1 MASTWNQ
8 GQWNLGSWSDSSS
21 GSAITGLLANTALN
35 SVTIDAQ
42 INEGWGRSTWNSAT
56 WNSAPSAFVSVTGSQ
71 TTVEID
77 LGIGWGRGTWSE
89 DGWNTPGGYI
99 LTGTGTLFSITGQQ
113 GTTAIFDAD
122 NVTFPNA
129 TISAQAALLYNAN
142 NANSAIAILDF
153 GGVKTSTNGTFELQ
167 FPTANASAGLIR
179 IA

>member
-1 MASTWNQ
+1 M
-8 GQWNLGSWSDSSS
+8 
-21 GSAITGLLANTALN
+21 AITQAIATVFKQDLMSPGGNLAALTLKCALYTNAATLNATTAAYATANEVSASGTNYTTGGNVLANVAI
-35 SVTIDAQ
+35 SVD
-42 INEGWGRSTWNSAT
+42 
-56 WNSAPSAFVSVTGSQ
+56 
-71 TTVEID
+71 
-77 LGIGWGRGTWSE
+77 
-89 DGWNTPGGYI
+89 
-99 LTGTGTLFSITGQQ
+99 

>member
-1 MASTWNQ
+1 MAIVQAIATVFKQDLMSP
-8 GQWNLGSWSDSSS
+8 GGNLAAQSLKCALYTNAATLNATTPAYTATNEVSDTNTNYT
-21 GSAITGLLANTALN
+21 TGGNTLANVAI
-35 SVTIDAQ
+35 SVD
-42 INEGWGRSTWNSAT
+42 
-56 WNSAPSAFVSVTGSQ
+56 
-71 TTVEID
+71 
-77 LGIGWGRGTWSE
+77 
-89 DGWNTPGGYI
+89 
-99 LTGTGTLFSITGQQ
+99 

>member
-1 MASTWNQ
+1 MAIQ
-8 GQWNLGSWSDSSS
+8 Q
-21 GSAITGLLANTALN
+21 AI
-35 SVTIDAQ
+35 
-42 INEGWGRSTWNSAT
+42 AT
-56 WNSAPSAFVSVTGSQ
+56 VFKQ
-71 TTVEID
+71 D
-77 LGIGWGRGTWSE
+77 LMS
-89 DGWNTPGGYI
+89 PGGNLAAQSLKCALYTNAATLNATTPAYTATNEVSDTNTNYTTGGNT
-99 LTGTGTLFSITGQQ
+99 LTNVAISVD

>member
-1 MASTWNQ
+1 MAITQAIATVFKQDLMSPGGNLAALTLKCALYSNAATLNASTPAYTASNEV
-8 GQWNLGSWSDSSS
+8 SSS
-21 GSAITGLLANTALN
+21 NTNYTTGGNTLANVAI
-35 SVTIDAQ
+35 SVD
-42 INEGWGRSTWNSAT
+42 
-56 WNSAPSAFVSVTGSQ
+56 
-71 TTVEID
+71 
-77 LGIGWGRGTWSE
+77 
-89 DGWNTPGGYI
+89 
-99 LTGTGTLFSITGQQ
+99 

>member
-1 MASTWNQ
+1 MAIIQAICTVFKQDLMSP
-8 GQWNLGSWSDSSS
+8 GGNLAAQTLKCALYTNAASLALKCALYTNAATLNATTAAYETGNEVSAS
-21 GSAITGLLANTALN
+21 GTNYTTGGNVLANVAI
-35 SVTIDAQ
+35 SVD
-42 INEGWGRSTWNSAT
+42 
-56 WNSAPSAFVSVTGSQ
+56 
-71 TTVEID
+71 
-77 LGIGWGRGTWSE
+77 
-89 DGWNTPGGYI
+89 
-99 LTGTGTLFSITGQQ
+99 

>member
-1 MASTWNQ
+1 MAIVQ
-8 GQWNLGSWSDSSS
+8 
-21 GSAITGLLANTALN
+21 AI
-35 SVTIDAQ
+35 
-42 INEGWGRSTWNSAT
+42 AT
-56 WNSAPSAFVSVTGSQ
+56 VFKQ
-71 TTVEID
+71 D
-77 LGIGWGRGTWSE
+77 LM
-89 DGWNTPGGYI
+89 TPGGNLAAQSLKCALYTNAAT
-99 LTGTGTLFSITGQQ
+99 LNAATPAYTTSDEVSNSNTNYTTGGNTLANVAISVD

>member
-1 MASTWNQ
+1 MAIVQAIATVFKQDLMSP
-8 GQWNLGSWSDSSS
+8 GGNLAAQSLKCALYTNAATLNAATPAYTTSDEVSSS
-21 GSAITGLLANTALN
+21 NTNYTTGGNTLANVAI
-35 SVTIDAQ
+35 SVD
-42 INEGWGRSTWNSAT
+42 
-56 WNSAPSAFVSVTGSQ
+56 
-71 TTVEID
+71 
-77 LGIGWGRGTWSE
+77 
-89 DGWNTPGGYI
+89 
-99 LTGTGTLFSITGQQ
+99 